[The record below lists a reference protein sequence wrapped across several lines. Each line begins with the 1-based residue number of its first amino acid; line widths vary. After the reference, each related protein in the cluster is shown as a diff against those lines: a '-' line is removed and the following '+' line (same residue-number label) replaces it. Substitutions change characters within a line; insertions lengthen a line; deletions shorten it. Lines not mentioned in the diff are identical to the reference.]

1 MFEHSVRI
9 LLVDDDDVDVRVVK
23 RAFEKHGLKNSIT
36 VAHDGIDALAK
47 LRGEGD
53 TPPLEQPLLVLLDLN
68 MPRMSGLDFLTELR
82 SDPKLSR
89 TIVFVLTTSNDE
101 RDRMAAYDQH
111 ISGYLLKCETGRDLK
126 NYIPMIERFLATVK
140 FPEENGYAWA
150 SRNSQ
155 PANL

>member
-1 MFEHSVRI
+1 MFDQEIRI

-53 TPPLEQPLLVLLDLN
+53 QPPMEQPLLILLDLN

-82 SDPKLSR
+82 SDPKLAR

-101 RDRMAAYDQH
+101 RDRKAAYDKH
-111 ISGYLLKCETGRDLK
+111 ISGYLLKCDTGRDLK

-140 FPEENGYAWA
+140 FPEDAEPAWIP
-150 SRNSQ
+150 RISQ
-155 PANL
+155 PASP